1 MAKYWIKLYTES
13 LSDRKVVALDD
24 HTWRRFFESLMLAG
38 MVDRDGQLPT
48 IDDAAWIL
56 RIESAELIKDWD
68 GLVKI
73 GLLEKDDPTVLAE
86 HLPGHYWVKNFAKRQ
101 APMAKA
107 EYMQRLRS
115 ERHDQQYSPNP
126 DGEAYRDPELRTL
139 PEVTEE
145 DPDGELPDGELPV
158 TKGHTERKKERVKQS
173 KDKKKEI
180 PDPDPETQI
189 KEFIFSLWDTDPS
202 QYNSRVHGLIDRQI
216 APHPREKV
224 IGLAREL
231 HDDNYEFIAA
241 LAKMA
246 GEDGLTDYYPRVG
259 SGGQDTS

>member
-1 MAKYWIKLYTES
+1 MAKYWIKLWLDI
-13 LSDRKVVALDD
+13 LSDRKIQAKDD
-24 HTWRRFFESLMLAG
+24 HTWRRFVEALLLAG
-38 MVDRDGQLPT
+38 QEDQNGRLPSVG
-48 IDDAAWIL
+48 DAAWTL
-56 RIESAELIKDWD
+56 RINAEDLQKDWD
-68 GLVKI
+68 HLVD
-73 GLLEKDDPTVLAE
+73 LDFLSRDPAVV
-86 HLPGHYWVKNFAKRQ
+86 HPDHPGHYWVKNFGKRQ

-107 EYMQRLRS
+107 EYMQRMRDGRF
-115 ERHDQQYSPNP
+115 EDAHQPNP
-126 DGEAYRDPELRTL
+126 EGEAYRDPELRQL

-180 PDPDPETQI
+180 PDPNPETQI
-189 KEFIFSLWDTDPS
+189 KEFIFALWDTDPS

-231 HDDNYEFIAA
+231 HEDRYEFIAA

-246 GEDGLTDYYPRVG
+246 GEDGLTNYYPRVG